1 MSVMSTLTA
10 IVLGALGLYVLAM
23 IGGQVATDFALFLF
37 ICTAVSGAYFAAEVW
52 IFAPR
57 RRELAVRALLD
68 FDRRNKPAQ
77 GARPEVLAKERAA
90 LEEEL
95 GRRPWWVEYT
105 AGFFPVIALVFV
117 LRSFLF
123 EPFRIPSGSMIPTLQ
138 VGDLILVNKYQY
150 GIRLPVL
157 NRTLIELGHP
167 QRGDVMVFRYPHQP
181 SQDYIKRVVGLPG
194 DRVDY
199 HDRRLTING
208 VAVPMRE
215 VAPYVDSSAQVY
227 QQFIETLGKTEHPA
241 IFREGEGTPVRPAM
255 QHTNPEACVYSAGG
269 VACTVP
275 PESYFVMGDNRDN
288 SEDSRF
294 WGFVP
299 DRNVV
304 GRAFFIWMNFSDVGR
319 IGRFH

>member
-1 MSVMSTLTA
+1 MSALTA
-10 IVLGALGLYVLAM
+10 VVLGALGAYVLAM
-23 IGGQVATDFALFLF
+23 IGGQVPTDFALFLL
-37 ICTAVSGAYFAAEVW
+37 ICTAVSGVYFAAEAW
-52 IFAPR
+52 LFAPR
-57 RRELAVRALLD
+57 RREQTVRALLE
-68 FDRRNKPAQ
+68 FDRRNRAGQ
-77 GARPEVLAKERAA
+77 SGRPEALAKERAA
-90 LEEEL
+90 LQEEL
-95 GRRPWWVEYT
+95 SRRPWWVEYT

-138 VGDLILVNKYQY
+138 IGDLILVNKYEY

-157 NRTLIELGHP
+157 NRTLLELGHP

-208 VAVPMRE
+208 VLVPMRE
-215 VAPYVDSSAQVY
+215 VGPYFDSGRVQSY
-227 QQFIETLGKTEHPA
+227 LQFIETLGGVEHRA
-241 IFREGEGTPVRPAM
+241 IFSEGDGAPIHRAL
-255 QHTNPEACVYSAGG
+255 QHTNPDACVYSAGG

-304 GRAFFIWMNFSDVGR
+304 GRAFFIWMNFGNVGR

>member
-1 MSVMSTLTA
+1 MSALTA
-10 IVLGALGLYVLAM
+10 VVLGALGAYVLAM
-23 IGGQVATDFALFLF
+23 IGGQVPTDFALFLL
-37 ICTAVSGAYFAAEVW
+37 ICTAVSGVYFAAEAW
-52 IFAPR
+52 LFAPR
-57 RRELAVRALLD
+57 RREQTVRALLE
-68 FDRRNKPAQ
+68 FDRRNRAGQ
-77 GARPEVLAKERAA
+77 SGRPEALAKERAA
-90 LEEEL
+90 LQEEL
-95 GRRPWWVEYT
+95 SRRPWWVEYT

-157 NRTLIELGHP
+157 NRTLLELGHP

-208 VAVPMRE
+208 VLVPMRE
-215 VAPYVDSSAQVY
+215 TGPYFDSGRVQSY
-227 QQFIETLGKTEHPA
+227 LQFIETLGGVEHRA
-241 IFREGEGTPVRPAM
+241 IFSEGDGAPIHRAL
-255 QHTNPEACVYSAGG
+255 QHTNPDACVYSAGG

-275 PESYFVMGDNRDN
+275 AESYFVMGDNRDN

-304 GRAFFIWMNFSDVGR
+304 GRAFFIWMNFGNVGR